1 VTRDQRLNEIRK
13 ELALNSRLT
22 QLLVEFSKDFA
33 DAALRRQ
40 YSTNDA
46 AGLIRQAGLAE
57 GAEKFIGEITKNP
70 STALD
75 DRRE

>member
-1 VTRDQRLNEIRK
+1 VNREQRLNEIRK
-13 ELALNSRLT
+13 ELALNSRLS
-22 QLLVEFSKDFA
+22 QLLLDFGKDFA

-40 YSTNDA
+40 YATNDA

-57 GAEKFIGEITKNP
+57 GAEKFVSEITKSP
-70 STALD
+70 STAQS